1 MKENLYFKQFII
13 ELYKQ
18 PKRKNKNNRK
28 EKTKTTTTK
37 ETT

>member
-1 MKENLYFKQFII
+1 MKENLYFKQFKI

>member
-13 ELYKQ
+13 ELHKQ